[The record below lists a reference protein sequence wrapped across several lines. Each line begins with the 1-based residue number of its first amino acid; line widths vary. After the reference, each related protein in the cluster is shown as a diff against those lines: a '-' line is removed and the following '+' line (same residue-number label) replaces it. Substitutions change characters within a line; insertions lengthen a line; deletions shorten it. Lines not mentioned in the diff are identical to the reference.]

1 MPERKNSAA
10 RIKANNKYNEKTYD
24 RINIAVPKGRKAEIK
39 AHAEAHKESV
49 NGFIGRAI
57 DETMER
63 DNGMPPVAA
72 GNAAGHAEII
82 LPPDILRK
90 AEGGAQVTGEPLT
103 QFVSRAVSGQLQRD
117 KEFLRFGLDS
127 VTNEVLERD
136 TPEGNPE
143 E

>member
-39 AHAEAHKESV
+39 AHAEAHSESV

-57 DETMER
+57 DETMNR
-63 DNGMPPVAA
+63 DNGTPSEAA
-72 GNAAGHAEII
+72 GGAVRHAGAI
-82 LPPDILRK
+82 LPPDILEN
-90 AEGGAQVTGEPLT
+90 AESGAEATGEALT
-103 QFVSRAVSGQLQRD
+103 QFVSRAVSEQRRRD
-117 KEFLRFGLDS
+117 KEFLRMG
-127 VTNEVLERD
+127 VNPATNEILKRD
-136 TPEGNPE
+136 TPEGSSE